1 MIISLPAT
9 TTRAISRQLTE
20 MRESGGQVTTG
31 RVLSLIVVLSASD
44 DVETAISTAIEASR
58 EHPARVLVMITED
71 DADGPNSFNAE
82 IRLGGDAGAAEVIVM
97 WIGGQA
103 VDHLESIAT
112 PLLLPDT
119 PIVAWWPCS
128 APEFPAESGIGMI
141 ATRRITDS
149 QADCLDNAIVARR
162 SGYSPGD
169 TDLAWARLTS
179 WRGVLASIFDLPPM
193 EQVTKVTIYG
203 PSKCPSV
210 DLAGG
215 WLADRLGIGV
225 RRVDT
230 GAASPAVDDNGQPE
244 PPVSKIVLE
253 RTGSTVELEVL
264 DATTSVQRVTGREE
278 LAIALSARSDVD
290 CLAEEL
296 RHLDPDVAYAKALR
310 GLSRLSFVRA
320 DQLAN

>member
-9 TTRAISRQLTE
+9 TTRAISRQLSE

-31 RVLSLIVVLSASD
+31 RVLSLIVVLSVTD

-58 EHPARVLVMITED
+58 EHPARVLVMITD
-71 DADGPNSFNAE
+71 DTPDQPDSFNAE
-82 IRLGGDAGAAEVIVM
+82 IRVGGDAGAAEVIVM

-103 VDHLESIAT
+103 TGHLESIAT

-119 PIVAWWPCS
+119 PIVAWWPCR
-128 APEFPAESGIGMI
+128 APDFPAETGIGRI

-149 QADCLDNAIVARR
+149 QSDMTDDSITIRR

-179 WRGVLASIFDLPPM
+179 WRGVLASIFDLPPA
-193 EQVTKVTIYG
+193 EPVTRVTIYG
-203 PSKCPSV
+203 PSKCASV

-230 GAASPAVDDNGQPE
+230 GETAPALDARGHLA
-244 PPVSKIVLE
+244 PPVTKIVLE
-253 RTGSTVELEVL
+253 RSESTVELEVV
-264 DATTSVQRVTGREE
+264 DATTSVQRISGREE
-278 LAIALSARSDVD
+278 LAVALSARSDVD
-290 CLAEEL
+290 CLSEEL

-320 DQLAN
+320 DQLAD